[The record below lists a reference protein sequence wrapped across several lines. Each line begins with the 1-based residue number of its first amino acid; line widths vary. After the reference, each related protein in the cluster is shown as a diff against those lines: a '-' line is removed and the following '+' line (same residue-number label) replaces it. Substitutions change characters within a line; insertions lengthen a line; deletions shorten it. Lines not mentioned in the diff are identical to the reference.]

1 MCRRATGH
9 RGDVATDLIYLLSLL
24 VVPGLLGLLLLMELL
39 ERTFAGRMVA
49 DELALLLGTTD
60 SPDDLEERVARA
72 AQPLFQHV
80 R

>member
-1 MCRRATGH
+1 
-9 RGDVATDLIYLLSLL
+9 VPPEVIYLLSLL
-24 VVPGLLGLLLLMELL
+24 VVPGLLGLMLLMELL

-60 SPDDLEERVARA
+60 SPEDLEERFARA